1 MGSVP
6 ANLGLLDST
15 VNVATKLIGIS
26 GLQDVKIVSA
36 DQMEVL
42 ITQPDVMQPLATVS
56 ANKMLKVKEMLEFLY
71 CQNSSEKVH
80 SVITCN

>member
-1 MGSVP
+1 MDSVP

-56 ANKMLKVKEMLEFLY
+56 ANRMLKVRAIL
-71 CQNSSEKVH
+71 
-80 SVITCN
+80 

>member
-1 MGSVP
+1 MDSVP

-42 ITQPDVMQPLATVS
+42 ITQQDVMQPLATVS
-56 ANKMLKVKEMLEFLY
+56 ANKMLKVKSML
-71 CQNSSEKVH
+71 
-80 SVITCN
+80 

>member
-1 MGSVP
+1 MDSVP

-42 ITQPDVMQPLATVS
+42 ITQQDVMQPLAIVS
-56 ANKMLKVKEMLEFLY
+56 ANKMLKVKAML
-71 CQNSSEKVH
+71 
-80 SVITCN
+80 

>member
-1 MGSVP
+1 MGSAP

-42 ITQPDVMQPLATVS
+42 ITQPDVMQQLATVS
-56 ANKMLKVKEMLEFLY
+56 ANRMLKVRAI
-71 CQNSSEKVH
+71 S
-80 SVITCN
+80 

>member
-1 MGSVP
+1 MDNVP
-6 ANLGLLDST
+6 VNLGLPDST

-42 ITQPDVMQPLATVS
+42 ITQQGVMLPLETASV
-56 ANKMLKVKEMLEFLY
+56 NKMWKVLKKLSLQIAPQLLSISF
-71 CQNSSEKVH
+71 Q
-80 SVITCN
+80 

>member
-42 ITQPDVMQPLATVS
+42 TTQPDVMQPLATVS
-56 ANKMLKVKEMLEFLY
+56 ANRMLRVRAI
-71 CQNSSEKVH
+71 S
-80 SVITCN
+80 